1 MVREQQ
7 NSITEKGGISVTSFM
22 NYIYVFRLFLL
33 SIIFTGGLVFVSC
46 SNDLEIVQSFKDPT
60 KVPKTQV
67 KNTETF
73 YYDSAKLLVRVTSPN
88 SLFYKDAKEPYL
100 EFPSGIHV
108 QFYDSLK
115 NVDAEV
121 TSKYAIY
128 YEGKDLWEARKD
140 VVVVSKDG
148 KQLKTEQLFWDRK
161 LKIIYS
167 NKFCRVT
174 TSSVNLT
181 GNKFTAK
188 EDFSTYE
195 LKDVQGPLQ
204 VKDE

>member
-1 MVREQQ
+1 MVREKQ
-7 NSITEKGGISVTSFM
+7 NLVTENGRISCAAFM
-22 NYIYVFRLFLL
+22 NAAYVIRLFFL
-33 SIIFTGGLVFVSC
+33 SVILTGAFVFVSC
-46 SNDLEIVQSFKDPT
+46 SNDLEVVQSFKDPT

-115 NVDAEV
+115 NVNTEV

-128 YEGKDLWEARKD
+128 YEAKKLWEARKD
-140 VVVVSKDG
+140 VVVISKDG
-148 KQLKTEQLFWDRK
+148 KQLKTEQLFWDQN

>member
-1 MVREQQ
+1 MVRE
-7 NSITEKGGISVTSFM
+7 KLHLISKNGKIVFSSFKR
-22 NYIYVFRLFLL
+22 YVYVFRMILL
-33 SIIFTGGLVFVSC
+33 SIIFTGGIVFVSC
-46 SNDLEIVQSFKDPT
+46 SNDLEIVQSFKDPA

-67 KNTETF
+67 KNIETF

-108 QFYDSLK
+108 EFYDSIK
-115 NVDAEV
+115 NVNAEV

-128 YEGKDLWEARKD
+128 YEAKELWEARKD
-140 VVVVSKDG
+140 VVVISKDG